1 MPRKIKNIESLNEEI
16 ARLQAKAKGLEG
28 DLNENLDY
36 LQDNYSSLIM
46 NSVFRGAGEMNMKS
60 SVAGTVA
67 GLVLGNERIQAILSK
82 LTTQLLDKAA
92 DGLEKLADKFAKK
105 ED

>member
-1 MPRKIKNIESLNEEI
+1 MNEEI
-16 ARLQAKAKGLEG
+16 ARLQTKAKGLEEH
-28 DLNENLDY
+28 LNENLDY

-46 NSVFRGAGEMNMKS
+46 NSVFRGAGNMNMKN

-67 GLVLGNERIQAILSK
+67 GLILGNERIQAILSK
-82 LTTQLLDKAA
+82 LATHLLDKAA
-92 DGLEKLADKFAKK
+92 DGLEKVADKFAKK